1 MQWMPLRASPG
12 SYPILSALRN
22 FLTSRSP
29 TSLYLGGGH
38 LLSTFYIIGADWW
51 VFFHNFEGLSLWNCF
66 SASKF
71 SLNSKCLTRA
81 LLRRLAS
88 FVYSVK
94 AKLVLIMRGWNF
106 HVICAAMQICTG
118 SESVCILGSVLGPE
132 LFFNWKSVTCWMGVR
147 WLPSFQCTG
156 RGRQWLSLGSTYILS
171 VFSEFCSLTNSHAP

>member
-1 MQWMPLRASPG
+1 MQRMPLRASPG
-12 SYPILSALRN
+12 SALRN

-38 LLSTFYIIGADWW
+38 PLST
-51 VFFHNFEGLSLWNCF
+51 

-94 AKLVLIMRGWNF
+94 SKLVLIMRGWNF
-106 HVICAAMQICTG
+106 HVICVAIQICTG
-118 SESVCILGSVLGPE
+118 SEFVAFWVLY
-132 LFFNWKSVTCWMGVR
+132 LV
-147 WLPSFQCTG
+147 
-156 RGRQWLSLGSTYILS
+156 LS
-171 VFSEFCSLTNSHAP
+171 CSLTEKV